1 MDAYD
6 LFKKLSYGAKFTRR
20 KLDSIQKSKQETSSV
35 VNVNAVKEEVSVK
48 PEPSISN
55 HEDMKK
61 SEVTELTLLGSMTT
75 EGGILGNKSK
85 KKKKKIDP
93 EVKAAILEQERLT
106 QLRKKHRITVVGKD
120 VPEPVEAFE
129 QLKDYGISPELIQRL
144 HECNYAVP
152 TPIQMQAIPLMLQGR
167 QILACAPTGSGKT
180 VAFLLPI
187 IHHLKGPR
195 RKGFRAVIVSP
206 TRELAKQTY
215 RECLRLADCYK
226 LKVHIISKVA
236 TAINKFGPDSSQ
248 KFDILITTPNR
259 LVYLLNQEP
268 PVISL
273 SNVEWLV
280 VDESDKLFEAGE
292 RGFRDQLAVIYQACN
307 ADNIRR
313 AMFSATYTPVVAK
326 WARKNLKKLVS
337 ITIGH
342 RNAAAELVEQELL
355 FVGSEQGKLVAF
367 RNLIK
372 QGLTPPVLV
381 FVQTKER
388 AKELFK
394 ELIYDGINVDIIHA
408 DRTQMQRDNVV
419 RSFREGFIWVLIC
432 TELMGRGIDFKGV
445 NLVINYDFPPTAI
458 SYVHRIG
465 RTGRAG
471 RPGKA
476 ITFFTEDDKVC
487 LRSIVHVMRDSGCD
501 VPEYLIKLK
510 KSNKRAR
517 KQFAERAPK
526 RDPIFKQP
534 NFIKSDQFET
544 RKRHRK
550 NWNKVEV
557 SNGTGEPVKKKT
569 KQSCS
574 KDV

>member
-85 KKKKKIDP
+85 KKKKKLDP

-259 LVYLLNQEP
+259 LVYLLNQDP

-510 KSNKRAR
+510 KSNKKAR

-544 RKRHRK
+544 RKRQRK

-557 SNGTGEPVKKKT
+557 GNGTGEPVKKKT